1 MLEDITLGPDFGN
14 ICGYRQEDVEEL
26 LKEYNANVDYEEVK
40 DWYNGYYWLKDKLYN
55 PFDLLQFVKNNYR
68 YKNYWFLSGTPTF
81 LIKLL
86 GENNYFLPKLSNIQ
100 IKDDLLD
107 SYNIENLDLIVLLFQ
122 AGYLII
128 KEEIITNLGIS
139 YKLCFPNKEVR
150 SSFNIFILDELKKD
164 KDATAN
170 SERLSEAIESG
181 NLKQ

>member
-1 MLEDITLGPDFGN
+1 
-14 ICGYRQEDVEEL
+14 
-26 LKEYNANVDYEEVK
+26 
-40 DWYNGYYWLKDKLYN
+40 
-55 PFDLLQFVKNNYR
+55 
-68 YKNYWFLSGTPTF
+68 
-81 LIKLL
+81 LL

-122 AGYLII
+122 AGYLTI

-164 KDATAN
+164 KDATVN

-181 NLKQ
+181 NLEAIRDAFVAIFS